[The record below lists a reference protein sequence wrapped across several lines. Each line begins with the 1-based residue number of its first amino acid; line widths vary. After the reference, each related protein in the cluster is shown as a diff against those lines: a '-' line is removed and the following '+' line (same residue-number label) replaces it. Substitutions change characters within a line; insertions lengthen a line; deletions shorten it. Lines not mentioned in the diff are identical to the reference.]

1 MPKQSAKPDPGEAGQ
16 KPIQEPKDIDLN
28 SRNLNRPHSS
38 YLNSSLTR
46 FKSFPHNSTQLK
58 VFCGANLMQLSMFI

>member
-16 KPIQEPKDIDLN
+16 KPIQEPNIDIDLN

-46 FKSFPHNSTQLK
+46 FKSFPHNST
-58 VFCGANLMQLSMFI
+58 